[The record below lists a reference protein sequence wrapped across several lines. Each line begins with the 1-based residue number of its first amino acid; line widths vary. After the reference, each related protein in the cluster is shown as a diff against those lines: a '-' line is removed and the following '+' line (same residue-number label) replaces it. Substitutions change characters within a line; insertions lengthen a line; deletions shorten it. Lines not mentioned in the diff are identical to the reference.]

1 MGRVSDRGG
10 RPKEIELPT
19 PELPPWQKRQEDGGR
34 GGWVVEVM
42 VEEVVGVEEV
52 DGVMGEGGEGMEE

>member
-42 VEEVVGVEEV
+42 VEEVVGVE
-52 DGVMGEGGEGMEE
+52 